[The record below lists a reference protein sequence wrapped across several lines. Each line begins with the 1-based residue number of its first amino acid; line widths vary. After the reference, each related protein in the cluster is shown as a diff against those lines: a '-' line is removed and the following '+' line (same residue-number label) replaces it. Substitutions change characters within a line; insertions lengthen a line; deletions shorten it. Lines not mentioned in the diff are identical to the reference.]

1 LRRRTALALRGAKRI
16 VSNAGFGIAVF
27 GSMLALM
34 VLRAP
39 ISLAMFLPGA
49 VAYWYLAGDAALLN
63 FLKGTAYARFSV
75 YDLSVIPLFILMG
88 QFATQGGLS
97 RALFQFANALVGHFR
112 GGMAMAAIV
121 ACALFGAVCGSSV
134 ATAAT
139 LAQVALPE
147 MRRLQ
152 YSGRLATATLAVGGT
167 LGILIPPSVPLVVYA
182 ILTEQNIAKLFLAA
196 FIPGLIATLGYCIAI
211 AIVVA
216 RRPELGPAQPRSS
229 AMQRWRALVGIWPVS
244 AVFALV
250 FGGIYGGVF
259 TPTEGAAV
267 GATGTSLVALIRR
280 ELDLTAIAR
289 SLLGTAVTSGMIFM
303 VFLGADML
311 NGALALSQL
320 PAQLAQW
327 VAGVSWPPLAVLAA
341 IIVLY
346 IVMGFFMDELSTVI
360 LTIPVIFPAIM
371 GLDLWGLNPTDKAIW
386 FGILM
391 LMVVEIGLIHPPVG
405 MNVYVINSLARD
417 VPMMETFKGVLPFL
431 ASDFLRVALLFLLP
445 SISLL
450 LVHLLS

>member
-1 LRRRTALALRGAKRI
+1 
-16 VSNAGFGIAVF
+16 
-27 GSMLALM
+27 
-34 VLRAP
+34 
-39 ISLAMFLPGA
+39 
-49 VAYWYLAGDAALLN
+49 
-63 FLKGTAYARFSV
+63 
-75 YDLSVIPLFILMG
+75 
-88 QFATQGGLS
+88 
-97 RALFQFANALVGHFR
+97 
-112 GGMAMAAIV
+112 
-121 ACALFGAVCGSSV
+121 VCGSSV

-196 FIPGLIATLGYCIAI
+196 FIPGIIATLGYCLAI
-211 AIVVA
+211 AVVVA
-216 RRPELGPAQPRSS
+216 RRPDLGPAQPRSTR
-229 AMQRWRALVGIWPVS
+229 AQRWHSFVEIWPVG
-244 AVFALV
+244 AVFTVV
-250 FGGIYGGVF
+250 FGGIYGGAF

-267 GATGTSLVALIRR
+267 GAAGTFVAALIRR
-280 ELDLTAIAR
+280 ELSWDAIGR
-289 SLLGTAVTSGMIFM
+289 CFLGTAVTSGMIFM

-311 NGALALSQL
+311 NGALALSQI

-327 VAGVSWPPLAVLAA
+327 VASVGWPPLAVLAG

-371 GLDLWGLNPTDKAIW
+371 GLDLWGLASTDKAIW

-405 MNVYVINSLARD
+405 LNVYVINSLARD
-417 VPMMETFKGVLPFL
+417 VPMMETFKGVVPFL
-431 ASDFLRVALLFLLP
+431 ISDFLRVALLFLFPVITLA
-445 SISLL
+445 
-450 LVHLLS
+450 LVRLLS

>member
-1 LRRRTALALRGAKRI
+1 
-16 VSNAGFGIAVF
+16 VSNVSFGIAVF

-39 ISLAMFLPGA
+39 ISAAMFVPGA
-49 VAYWYLAGDAALLN
+49 LAYWYLAGDAALLN
-63 FLKGTAYARFSV
+63 FLKGAVYARFSL

-97 RALFQFANALVGHFR
+97 RALFQFANAFVGHFR

-196 FIPGLIATLGYCIAI
+196 FIPGIIATIGYCVAI

-216 RRPELGPAQPRSS
+216 RRPDLGPAQPRSTRV
-229 AMQRWRALVGIWPVS
+229 QRWRSFVEIWPVG
-244 AVFALV
+244 AVFAVV
-250 FGGIYGGVF
+250 FGGIYGGAF

-267 GATGTSLVALIRR
+267 GAVGTFVAALIRR
-280 ELDLTAIAR
+280 ELDARGIAR
-289 SLLGTAVTSGMIFM
+289 CFLGTAVTSGMIFM

-311 NGALALSQL
+311 NGALALSQI

-327 VAGVSWPPLAVLAA
+327 VTQVGWPPLAVVAG

-360 LTIPVIFPAIM
+360 LTIPVIFPAVM
-371 GLDLWGLNPTDKAIW
+371 GLDLWGLGYTDKAIW

-405 MNVYVINSLARD
+405 LNVYVINSLARD
-417 VPMMETFKGVLPFL
+417 VPMMETFKGVVPFL
-431 ASDFLRVALLFLLP
+431 ISDFLRVILLFLFP
-445 SISLL
+445 VISLC
-450 LVHLLS
+450 LVRLLS

>member
-1 LRRRTALALRGAKRI
+1 
-16 VSNAGFGIAVF
+16 
-27 GSMLALM
+27 
-34 VLRAP
+34 
-39 ISLAMFLPGA
+39 
-49 VAYWYLAGDAALLN
+49 
-63 FLKGTAYARFSV
+63 
-75 YDLSVIPLFILMG
+75 
-88 QFATQGGLS
+88 
-97 RALFQFANALVGHFR
+97 
-112 GGMAMAAIV
+112 MAMAAIV

-196 FIPGLIATLGYCIAI
+196 FVPGIIATVGYCLAI
-211 AIVVA
+211 AVVVA
-216 RRPELGPAQPRSS
+216 RRPDLGPAQPRST
-229 AMQRWRALVGIWPVS
+229 AAQRWRSFVEIWPVG
-244 AVFALV
+244 AVFTVV
-250 FGGIYGGVF
+250 FGGIYGGAF

-267 GATGTSLVALIRR
+267 GAAGTFVAALIRR
-280 ELDLTAIAR
+280 ELSWDAIGR
-289 SLLGTAVTSGMIFM
+289 CFLGTAVTSGMIFM

-311 NGALALSQL
+311 NGALALSQI

-327 VAGVSWPPLAVLAA
+327 VASVGWPPLAVLAG
-341 IIVLY
+341 IIALY

-371 GLDLWGLNPTDKAIW
+371 GLDLWGLGATDKAIW

-405 MNVYVINSLARD
+405 LNVYVINSLARD
-417 VPMMETFKGVLPFL
+417 VPMMETFKGVVPFL
-431 ASDFLRVALLFLLP
+431 ISDFLRVALLFLFPVITLA
-445 SISLL
+445 
-450 LVHLLS
+450 LVRLLS